1 MSELIHVRYVRTSME
16 KLSAICFCSLPANR
30 HNILLVTCLMTT
42 LKEQKEAFVT
52 GHSGS
57 TPGEVLLV
65 CLSAPLGIFL
75 FNAIQRCSSSR
86 TKVLFGTS
94 RPFLVAV
101 ESLVLLL
108 PMAVCQTNLLYPYGV
123 TLLGFEGILAFCLH
137 FFRVSVGDTA
147 DSSNNNDEAKKP
159 KLPFLSAYRSTV
171 SYLTFVAILAV
182 DFHVFPRR
190 FAKTETTGFGLMDLG
205 AGSFIVS
212 GGFVSWY
219 ARRSATLTSTASY
232 WKTLKP
238 ALIRSIPLIV
248 MGMIRLLTT
257 KGLEYQEHVSEY
269 GVHWNFF
276 FTLTVVGIAST
287 MARFDSLQ
295 LLGPGN
301 FKVYPWLLVAF
312 HQAALTKYGMQTYI
326 EEGDRQCA
334 EETQSGVC
342 NFFAA
347 NREGIL
353 GCVGYLSMF
362 FISEDIAQYC
372 IWEESCTKDPT
383 KRGKRLSICCSI
395 LWAALWVLVS
405 VLEIPVSRRSTNA
418 IFVIWT
424 LAHNVTILLMIWA
437 AFFFTSGSSVSPI
450 FDAVNRRGLI
460 VFILANLMTGLVNIT
475 INTLEVAD
483 GQALGVIFVYLFA
496 VGSVALAVDG
506 ALQSLLSA
514 RPKTKDE

>member
-1 MSELIHVRYVRTSME
+1 
-16 KLSAICFCSLPANR
+16 
-30 HNILLVTCLMTT
+30 
-42 LKEQKEAFVT
+42 
-52 GHSGS
+52 
-57 TPGEVLLV
+57 
-65 CLSAPLGIFL
+65 
-75 FNAIQRCSSSR
+75 
-86 TKVLFGTS
+86 
-94 RPFLVAV
+94 
-101 ESLVLLL
+101 
-108 PMAVCQTNLLYPYGV
+108 
-123 TLLGFEGILAFCLH
+123 
-137 FFRVSVGDTA
+137 
-147 DSSNNNDEAKKP
+147 
-159 KLPFLSAYRSTV
+159 
-171 SYLTFVAILAV
+171 
-182 DFHVFPRR
+182 
-190 FAKTETTGFGLMDLG
+190 
-205 AGSFIVS
+205 
-212 GGFVSWY
+212 
-219 ARRSATLTSTASY
+219 
-232 WKTLKP
+232 
-238 ALIRSIPLIV
+238 

-312 HQAALTKYGMQTYI
+312 HQVALSKYGMQAYI
-326 EEGDRQCA
+326 EEGDRRCA

-372 IWEESCTKDPT
+372 IWEESCTKDPS
-383 KRGKRLSICCSI
+383 KRGKRLSMCCSI

-418 IFVIWT
+418 TFVIWT

-450 FDAVNRRGLI
+450 FDAVNRHGLI
-460 VFILANLMTGLVNIT
+460 VFILANLMTGLVNIS

-496 VGSVALAVDG
+496 VGSVALAVDW

>member
-1 MSELIHVRYVRTSME
+1 
-16 KLSAICFCSLPANR
+16 
-30 HNILLVTCLMTT
+30 MTT

-65 CLSAPLGIFL
+65 CFSAPVGIFL
-75 FNAIQRCSSSR
+75 FNEIQRS
-86 TKVLFGTS
+86 TKVLFGTN

-108 PMAVCQTNLLYPYGV
+108 PMAICQTSLLYPYGV
-123 TLLGFEGILAFCLH
+123 ALLGIEFILAFCLN
-137 FFRVSVGDTA
+137 FLSSAGTKRNCETN
-147 DSSNNNDEAKKP
+147 DSNKNGKAKKP
-159 KLPFLSAYRSTV
+159 KLPFLTAYRSTV

-182 DFHVFPRR
+182 DFYVFPRR
-190 FAKTETTGFGLMDLG
+190 FAKTETTGYGLMDLG

-219 ARRSATLTSTASY
+219 ARRSATSTSTSAQTVTASY
-232 WKTLKP
+232 WETIKP
-238 ALIRSIPLIV
+238 TLIRSIPLIV

-295 LLGPGN
+295 ILGPGN
-301 FKVYPWLLVAF
+301 FKAYPWLLLVF
-312 HQAALTKYGMQTYI
+312 HQAALSKYGMQTYI
-326 EEGDRQCA
+326 EEGGRQCA
-334 EETQSGVC
+334 EKTSVVC
-342 NFFAA
+342 NVFAA

-372 IWEESCTKDPT
+372 IWDERFAKTPSQ
-383 KRGKRLSICCSI
+383 RGKRLSICCSI

-418 IFVIWT
+418 TFVIWT
-424 LAHNVTILLMIWA
+424 LAHNVTILLMMWI
-437 AFFFTSGSSVSPI
+437 AFSLTNGSSVSPI
-450 FDAVNRRGLI
+450 FDAVNRHGLI

-496 VGSVALAVDG
+496 VGSVALTVDWT
-506 ALQSLLSA
+506 LRSLLPA

>member
-1 MSELIHVRYVRTSME
+1 
-16 KLSAICFCSLPANR
+16 
-30 HNILLVTCLMTT
+30 MTT

-75 FNAIQRCSSSR
+75 FNAIQRCSR
-86 TKVLFGTS
+86 FGTS
-94 RPFLVAV
+94 RRPFLVAV

-123 TLLGFEGILAFCLH
+123 TLLGFEGILAFYLH
-137 FFRVSVGDTA
+137 FFVLSVDDTA
-147 DSSNNNDEAKKP
+147 DSNNNNNDKAKKP

-190 FAKTETTGFGLMDLG
+190 FAKTEITGYGLMDLG

-219 ARRSATLTSTASY
+219 ARRSATSASVTASY

-238 ALIRSIPLIV
+238 TLIRSIPLIV

-312 HQAALTKYGMQTYI
+312 HQVALSKYGMQMYI
-326 EEGDRQCA
+326 EEGDRQCV
-334 EETQSGVC
+334 EETMHVSGVC

-372 IWEESCTKDPT
+372 IWEESCTKDPS
-383 KRGKRLSICCSI
+383 KRGKRLSMCCSI
-395 LWAALWVLVS
+395 LWAALWVLGS

-418 IFVIWT
+418 TFVIWT

-450 FDAVNRRGLI
+450 FDAVNRHALI

-496 VGSVALAVDG
+496 VGSVALAVDW

>member
-1 MSELIHVRYVRTSME
+1 
-16 KLSAICFCSLPANR
+16 
-30 HNILLVTCLMTT
+30 MTT

-65 CLSAPLGIFL
+65 CLAAPVGIFL
-75 FNAIQRCSSSR
+75 YNEIRRAMCTKTSSTSAQS
-86 TKVLFGTS
+86 FGTNPS
-94 RPFLVAV
+94 LGVAI

-108 PMAVCQTNLLYPYGV
+108 PMAICQTNLLYPYG
-123 TLLGFEGILAFCLH
+123 LIFLGLEFILALCLH
-137 FFRVSVGDTA
+137 FLPPCN
-147 DSSNNNDEAKKP
+147 SSGENDVEAKKP
-159 KLPFLSAYRSTV
+159 KLSFLTAYRSTV

-190 FAKTETTGFGLMDLG
+190 FAKTETTGYGLMDLG

-212 GGFVSWY
+212 GGLVSHY
-219 ARRSATLTSTASY
+219 ARHSATSASASAYGTESY

-238 ALIRSIPLIV
+238 TLIRSIPLVV

-257 KGLEYQEHVSEY
+257 KGLDYQEHVSEY

-287 MARFDSLQ
+287 MVRFDSIQ
-295 LLGPGN
+295 VLGPSN
-301 FKVYPWLLVAF
+301 FKIFPWLLLILHQVA
-312 HQAALTKYGMQTYI
+312 LSKCGMQIYI
-326 EEGDRQCA
+326 EDGDRQCA
-334 EETQSGVC
+334 KEKASWVC
-342 NFFAA
+342 DFFAA

-353 GCVGYLSMF
+353 GCLGYLSMF

-372 IWEESCTKDPT
+372 IWDKSFAKMPS
-383 KRGKRLSICCSI
+383 KRGKRMSTCCAL
-395 LWAALWVLVS
+395 LWAALWILVS
-405 VLEIPVSRRSTNA
+405 VLDIPVSRRSTNA
-418 IFVIWT
+418 SFILWT
-424 LAHNVTILLMIWA
+424 LAHNVTILLLIWA
-437 AFFFTSGSSVSPI
+437 AFYLARSRSVSPI
-450 FDAVNRRGLI
+450 FDAVNRHGLI

-496 VGSVALAVDG
+496 VGSVALAVDW
-506 ALQSLLSA
+506 AFRLLQSA
-514 RPKTKDE
+514 RRKTKNA